1 MGSIRR
7 PFLNPKP
14 LVLAIHMATLSIAAL
29 PVFTH
34 AAPTQVNI
42 PAGNLAQV
50 LNQYALEQGVNIIF
64 DSRLFSAVRSQ
75 GIQGSYET
83 HDGFTELLKNT
94 NYQIKQT
101 SSGYR
106 VEEKSKNNKKEEVVK
121 LTPLQSKANQSGR
134 SGLAS
139 SDSVLP
145 TIKLEADNQDA
156 PLKRVNTVG
165 VLGNKSV
172 IDTPYSITTKTA
184 EEIETRQ
191 TNSLGKIFVGDP
203 SIVTQV
209 NSYSSGW
216 STPVSIRGLDIDV
229 SNGYKVNGY
238 SVSAWGGEFPI
249 EVVESVSALKGL
261 SGFMYG
267 FSAPG
272 GIINYQT
279 KQPTDETLLTTK
291 IGYRSAGILSA
302 QLDAGGRVGE
312 DKQLGYRFNIVKEK
326 GETYNGSDA
335 DNTVTSL
342 ALDYRILPNLLWKG
356 EIIYQD
362 RHLDNEASMFMFNL
376 PDGAQLPK
384 PIDGGD
390 KYIVK
395 GAFYTIH
402 SALAQTGLYW
412 QINDDW
418 KAEVTQAR
426 TRNRN
431 MVNKTFAY
439 ILNEQGDYSIN
450 QYQLG
455 GDVVKD
461 TSQVMV
467 TGQFDTGPIQHEL
480 VFGGSFQKR
489 TERDADSN
497 WEANVGSGNI
507 YQPQTTYYNKPI
519 SFTQTPI
526 GDTYQKEVFASDTIH
541 LSEQW
546 QAIIAGR
553 YINYNNQDNNYQ
565 KEVVTP
571 TYALIYKPMENWS
584 FYASYVE
591 ALEEGQKV
599 PQVDNNG
606 TKYENADDFLNPTI
620 SKQYEVGTKYQQ
632 DRWFASAALYRLEKM
647 ATIDETMNDKLYKTQ
662 NGETVYQGF
671 ELMGGYR
678 FTPDLSVNAG
688 INLNDPSI
696 EKISSSD
703 TTVQKGN
710 RPAGASKIQAVV
722 QTDWNIPYVEGL
734 SVHGDVRHFGDVFHS
749 DENTLKLPDYT
760 LVNIG
765 GGYETRISNKP
776 VTFRADINNLFNKKY
791 WMNSG
796 AGEPITFVLSAKV
809 DW

>member
-1 MGSIRR
+1 MGSFRR

-14 LVLAIHMATLSIAAL
+14 LVLAIHMATFSMAVLPLIA
-29 PVFTH
+29 H

-42 PAGNLAQV
+42 PAGNLAHV
-50 LNQYALEQGVNIIF
+50 LNRYALEQGVNIVF
-64 DSRLFSAVRSQ
+64 DSRLFSGTQSQ
-75 GIQGSYET
+75 GIQGSYDIN
-83 HDGFTELLKNT
+83 DGFAELLKNT

-101 SSGYR
+101 SNGYR
-106 VEEKSKNNKKEEVVK
+106 LEQKSQNTKKEEVVK

-134 SGLAS
+134 SSLGVS
-139 SDSVLP
+139 SGSVLP
-145 TIKLEADNQDA
+145 TITLEADNQNA

-172 IDTPYSITTKTA
+172 IDTPYSITTKTN

-238 SVSAWGGEFPI
+238 SVSAWGGEFPV
-249 EVVESVSALKGL
+249 EVAESVSALKGL

-279 KQPTDETLLTTK
+279 KQPTEETLLNTK

-312 DKQLGYRFNIVKEK
+312 DKQLGYRLNVVKEK

-335 DNTVTSL
+335 DNTVTAL
-342 ALDYRILPNLLWKG
+342 ALDYRILPNLVWKG

-376 PDGAQLPK
+376 PDGVQLPK
-384 PIDGGD
+384 PIDGSD
-390 KYIVK
+390 KHIVK

-455 GDVVKD
+455 GDVIKD

-497 WEANVGSGNI
+497 WEADVGSGNI
-507 YQPQTTYYNKPI
+507 YQPQTTDYNKPI

-526 GDTYQKEVFASDTIH
+526 GDTYQKEIFASDTVH

-553 YINYNNQDNNYQ
+553 YIHYNNQENNYQ

-571 TYALIYKPMENWS
+571 TYALIYKPVENWS
-584 FYASYVE
+584 LYASYVE

-599 PQVDNNG
+599 PAVNNKG
-606 TKYENADDFLNPTI
+606 TEYVNANNYLNPTI

-632 DRWFASAALYRLEKM
+632 ERWFASAALYRLEKM
-647 ATIDETMNDKLYKTQ
+647 TIIDEIIDGALYKTQ

-671 ELMGGYR
+671 ELMGGYKI
-678 FTPDLSVNAG
+678 TPDLTINAG

-696 EKISSSD
+696 EKVSEANIAY
-703 TTVQKGN
+703 KGN
-710 RPAGASKIQAVV
+710 RPSGASKIQAVV
-722 QTDWNIPYVEGL
+722 QADWNIPYLNGL
-734 SVHGDVRHFGDVFHS
+734 SVHGDVRHFGDVYTG
-749 DENTLKLPDYT
+749 DENVLKLPDYT

-765 GGYETRISNKP
+765 GGYQTRISNKP
-776 VTFRADINNLFNKKY
+776 VTFRADINNLLNKKY

>member
-14 LVLAIHMATLSIAAL
+14 LVLAIHMATLSIAVL
-29 PVFTH
+29 PVITH

-50 LNQYALEQGVNIIF
+50 LNQYALEQGVNIVF
-64 DSRLFSAVRSQ
+64 DSRLFSGVRSQ
-75 GIQGSYET
+75 GIKGSYET

-106 VEEKSKNNKKEEVVK
+106 VEEKNKNNKKEEVVK

-145 TIKLEADNQDA
+145 TITLEADNQDA

-184 EEIETRQ
+184 EEIEIRK

-203 SIVTQV
+203 SIVTEV

-216 STPVSIRGLDIDV
+216 STPVSIRGLKLDET
-229 SNGYKVNGY
+229 NGYKVNGY
-238 SVSAWGGEFPI
+238 SVSAWGGEFP
-249 EVVESVSALKGL
+249 VELAQNVMALKGL
-261 SGFMYG
+261 SGLMYG
-267 FSAPG
+267 FATPG

-279 KQPTDETLLTTK
+279 KQPTEENLLSTK

-302 QLDAGGRVGE
+302 SLDAGGRVGE
-312 DKQLGYRFNIVKEK
+312 DKQFGYRFNIVKEK

-335 DNTVTSL
+335 DNLATAV
-342 ALDYRILPNLLWKG
+342 ALDYRILPNLVWKG
-356 EIIYQD
+356 EILYQD
-362 RHLDNEASMFMFNL
+362 RHLDNEASMFSWWGFEGNK
-376 PDGAQLPK
+376 LPK
-384 PIDGGD
+384 PIDGSD
-390 KYIVK
+390 KHIVK

-418 KAEVTQAR
+418 KAEITQAR

-431 MVNKTFAY
+431 FVNKTFAY

-450 QYQLG
+450 MYQLG
-455 GDVVKD
+455 GESVRD
-461 TSQVMV
+461 TSQLMINGLFN
-467 TGQFDTGPIQHEL
+467 TGFIKHDL
-480 VFGGSFQKR
+480 VFGGSFEKK
-489 TERDADSN
+489 EMRDGNYN
-497 WEANVGSGNI
+497 WDANVATGNI
-507 YQPQTTYYNKPI
+507 YQPQTTYYDKPMD
-519 SFTQTPI
+519 FTQTDSGNI
-526 GDTYQKEVFASDTIH
+526 YQKQVFASDT
-541 LSEQW
+541 LSFNDHW

-553 YINYNNQDNNYQ
+553 YINYNNQANTYQ

-571 TYALIYKPMENWS
+571 TYALIYKPIEDWS
-584 FYASYVE
+584 FYASYSE

-599 PQVDNNG
+599 TSGSGQQYANEGQYLD
-606 TKYENADDFLNPTI
+606 PTI
-620 SKQYEVGTKYQQ
+620 SKQYEIGTKYQQ
-632 DRWFASAALYRLEKM
+632 DRWHASAALYRLERM
-647 ATIDETMNDKLYKTQ
+647 ATIDEMINGQLYLTQ

-671 ELMGGYR
+671 ELMGGYKI
-678 FTPDLSVNAG
+678 TPDLTINAG

-696 EKISSSD
+696 EKVSEANIEY
-703 TTVQKGN
+703 KGN
-710 RPAGASKIQAVV
+710 RPSGASKIQAVV
-722 QTDWNIPYVEGL
+722 QADWNIPYIEGL
-734 SVHGDVRHFGDVFHS
+734 SVHGDIRHYGD
-749 DENTLKLPDYT
+749 T
-760 LVNIG
+760 
-765 GGYETRISNKP
+765 
-776 VTFRADINNLFNKKY
+776 
-791 WMNSG
+791 
-796 AGEPITFVLSAKV
+796 
-809 DW
+809 

>member
-29 PVFTH
+29 PVITH

-50 LNQYALEQGVNIIF
+50 LNRYALEQGVNIVF
-64 DSRLFSAVRSQ
+64 DSRLFSGVRSQ

-106 VEEKSKNNKKEEVVK
+106 VEEKNKNNKKEEVVK

-145 TIKLEADNQDA
+145 TITLEADNQDE

-203 SIVTQV
+203 SIVTEV

-216 STPVSIRGLDIDV
+216 STPVSIRGLKLDET
-229 SNGYKVNGY
+229 NGYKVNGY
-238 SVSAWGGEFPI
+238 SVSAWGGEFP
-249 EVVESVSALKGL
+249 VELAQNVMALKGL
-261 SGFMYG
+261 SGLMYG
-267 FSAPG
+267 FATPG

-279 KQPTDETLLTTK
+279 KQPTEENLLSTK

-302 QLDAGGRVGE
+302 SLDAGGRVGE
-312 DKQLGYRFNIVKEK
+312 DKQFGYRFNIVKEK

-335 DNTVTSL
+335 DNLATAL
-342 ALDYRILPNLLWKG
+342 ALDYRILPNLVWKG
-356 EIIYQD
+356 EILYQD
-362 RHLDNEASMFMFNL
+362 RHLDNEASMFSWWGFEGNK
-376 PDGAQLPK
+376 LPK
-384 PIDGGD
+384 PIDGSD
-390 KYIVK
+390 KHIVK

-418 KAEVTQAR
+418 KAEITQAR

-431 MVNKTFAY
+431 FVNKTFAY

-450 QYQLG
+450 MYQLG
-455 GDVVKD
+455 GESVRD
-461 TSQVMV
+461 TSQLMINGLFN
-467 TGQFDTGPIQHEL
+467 TGFIKHDL
-480 VFGGSFQKR
+480 VFGGSFEKK
-489 TERDADSN
+489 EMRDGNYN
-497 WEANVGSGNI
+497 WDANVATGNI
-507 YQPQTTYYNKPI
+507 YQPQTTYYDKPMD
-519 SFTQTPI
+519 FTQTDSGNI
-526 GDTYQKEVFASDTIH
+526 YQKQVFASDT
-541 LSEQW
+541 LSLNDHW

-553 YINYNNQDNNYQ
+553 YINYNNQANTYQ
-565 KEVVTP
+565 K
-571 TYALIYKPMENWS
+571 
-584 FYASYVE
+584 
-591 ALEEGQKV
+591 
-599 PQVDNNG
+599 
-606 TKYENADDFLNPTI
+606 
-620 SKQYEVGTKYQQ
+620 
-632 DRWFASAALYRLEKM
+632 DRWHASSALYRLERM
-647 ATIDETMNDKLYKTQ
+647 ATIDEMINGQLYLTQ

-671 ELMGGYR
+671 ELMGGYKI
-678 FTPDLSVNAG
+678 TPDLTINAG

-696 EKISSSD
+696 EKVSEANIEY
-703 TTVQKGN
+703 KGN
-710 RPAGASKIQAVV
+710 RPSGASKIQAVV
-722 QTDWNIPYVEGL
+722 QADWNIPYIEGL
-734 SVHGDVRHFGDVFHS
+734 SVHGDVRHYGDTWYN
-749 DENTLKLPDYT
+749 DENTIKFDDYT

-765 GGYETRISNKP
+765 SGYQTRISNKP
-776 VTFRADINNLFNKKY
+776 VTFRADINNLLNKKY

>member
-29 PVFTH
+29 PVVTH

-64 DSRLFSAVRSQ
+64 DSRLFSGVRSQ
-75 GIQGSYET
+75 GIQGSYKV
-83 HDGFTELLKNT
+83 DNGFAELLKNT

-203 SIVTQV
+203 SIVTEV

-216 STPVSIRGLDIDV
+216 STPVSIRGLKLDET
-229 SNGYKVNGY
+229 NGYKVNGY
-238 SVSAWGGEFPI
+238 SVSAWGGEFP
-249 EVVESVSALKGL
+249 VELAQNVMALKGL
-261 SGFMYG
+261 SGLMYG
-267 FSAPG
+267 FATPG

-279 KQPTDETLLTTK
+279 KQPTEENLLSTK

-302 QLDAGGRVGE
+302 SLDAGGRVGE
-312 DKQLGYRFNIVKEK
+312 DKQFGYRFNIVKEK

-335 DNTVTSL
+335 DNLATAV
-342 ALDYRILPNLLWKG
+342 ALDYRILPNLVWKG
-356 EIIYQD
+356 EILYQD
-362 RHLDNEASMFMFNL
+362 RHLDNEASMFSWWGFEGNK
-376 PDGAQLPK
+376 LPK
-384 PIDGGD
+384 PIDGSD
-390 KYIVK
+390 KHIVK

-418 KAEVTQAR
+418 KAEITQAR

-431 MVNKTFAY
+431 FVNKTFAY

-450 QYQLG
+450 MYQLG
-455 GDVVKD
+455 GESVRD
-461 TSQVMV
+461 TSQLMINGLFN
-467 TGQFDTGPIQHEL
+467 TGFIKHDL
-480 VFGGSFQKR
+480 VFGGSFEKK
-489 TERDADSN
+489 EMRDGNYN
-497 WEANVGSGNI
+497 WDANVATGNI
-507 YQPQTTYYNKPI
+507 YQPQTTYYDKPMD
-519 SFTQTPI
+519 FTQTDSGNI
-526 GDTYQKEVFASDTIH
+526 YQKQVFASDT
-541 LSEQW
+541 LSLNDHW

-553 YINYNNQDNNYQ
+553 YINYNNQANTYQ

-571 TYALIYKPMENWS
+571 TYALIYKPIEDWS
-584 FYASYVE
+584 FYASYSE

-599 PQVDNNG
+599 TSGSGQQYANEGQYLD
-606 TKYENADDFLNPTI
+606 PTI
-620 SKQYEVGTKYQQ
+620 SKQYEIGTKYQQ
-632 DRWFASAALYRLEKM
+632 DRWHASAALYRLERM
-647 ATIDETMNDKLYKTQ
+647 ATIDEMINGQLYLTQ

-671 ELMGGYR
+671 ELMGGYKI
-678 FTPDLSVNAG
+678 TPDLTINAG

-696 EKISSSD
+696 EKVSEANIEY
-703 TTVQKGN
+703 KGN
-710 RPAGASKIQAVV
+710 RPSGASKIQAVV
-722 QTDWNIPYVEGL
+722 QADWNIPYIEGL
-734 SVHGDVRHFGDVFHS
+734 SVHGDIRHYGDTWYN
-749 DENTLKLPDYT
+749 DENTIKFDDYT

-765 GGYETRISNKP
+765 GGYQTRISNKP
-776 VTFRADINNLFNKKY
+776 VTFRADVNNLLNKKY

>member
-29 PVFTH
+29 PVITH

-50 LNQYALEQGVNIIF
+50 LNRYALEQGVNIVF
-64 DSRLFSAVRSQ
+64 DSRLFSGVRSQ
-75 GIQGSYET
+75 GIKGSYEV
-83 HDGFTELLKNT
+83 DNGFAELLKNT

-106 VEEKSKNNKKEEVVK
+106 VEEKNKNNKKEEVVK

-191 TNSLGKIFVGDP
+191 TNSLGKIFVGEP
-203 SIVTQV
+203 SIVTEV

-216 STPVSIRGLDIDV
+216 STPVSIRGLKLDET
-229 SNGYKVNGY
+229 NGYKVNGY
-238 SVSAWGGEFPI
+238 SVSAWGGEFP
-249 EVVESVSALKGL
+249 VELAQNVMALKGL
-261 SGFMYG
+261 SGLMYG
-267 FSAPG
+267 FATPG

-279 KQPTDETLLTTK
+279 KQPTEENLLSTK

-302 QLDAGGRVGE
+302 SLDAGGRVGE
-312 DKQLGYRFNIVKEK
+312 DKQFGYRFNIVKEK

-335 DNTVTSL
+335 DNLATAL
-342 ALDYRILPNLLWKG
+342 ALDYRILPNLVWKG
-356 EIIYQD
+356 EILYQD
-362 RHLDNEASMFMFNL
+362 RHLDNEASMFSWWGFEGNK
-376 PDGAQLPK
+376 LPK
-384 PIDGGD
+384 PIDGSD
-390 KYIVK
+390 KHIVK

-418 KAEVTQAR
+418 KAEITQAR

-431 MVNKTFAY
+431 FVNKTFAY

-450 QYQLG
+450 MYQLG
-455 GDVVKD
+455 GESVRD
-461 TSQVMV
+461 TSQLMINGLFN
-467 TGQFDTGPIQHEL
+467 TGFIKHDL
-480 VFGGSFQKR
+480 VFGGSFEKK
-489 TERDADSN
+489 EMRDGNYN
-497 WEANVGSGNI
+497 WDANVATGNI
-507 YQPQTTYYNKPI
+507 YQPQTTYYDKPMD
-519 SFTQTPI
+519 FTQTDSGNI
-526 GDTYQKEVFASDTIH
+526 YQKQVFASDT
-541 LSEQW
+541 LSLNDHW

-553 YINYNNQDNNYQ
+553 YINYNNQANTYQ

-571 TYALIYKPMENWS
+571 TYALIYKPIEDWS
-584 FYASYVE
+584 FYASYSE

-599 PQVDNNG
+599 TSGSGQQYANEGQYLD
-606 TKYENADDFLNPTI
+606 PTI

-632 DRWFASAALYRLEKM
+632 DQWHASDM
-647 ATIDETMNDKLYKTQ
+647 C
-662 NGETVYQGF
+662 
-671 ELMGGYR
+671 
-678 FTPDLSVNAG
+678 
-688 INLNDPSI
+688 
-696 EKISSSD
+696 
-703 TTVQKGN
+703 
-710 RPAGASKIQAVV
+710 
-722 QTDWNIPYVEGL
+722 
-734 SVHGDVRHFGDVFHS
+734 
-749 DENTLKLPDYT
+749 
-760 LVNIG
+760 
-765 GGYETRISNKP
+765 
-776 VTFRADINNLFNKKY
+776 
-791 WMNSG
+791 
-796 AGEPITFVLSAKV
+796 
-809 DW
+809 

>member
-29 PVFTH
+29 PVITY

-50 LNQYALEQGVNIIF
+50 LNQYALEQGVNIVF
-64 DSRLFSAVRSQ
+64 DSRLFSGVRSQ
-75 GIQGSYET
+75 GIKGSYEV
-83 HDGFTELLKNT
+83 DNGFAELLKNT

-101 SSGYR
+101 SSGYC
-106 VEEKSKNNKKEEVVK
+106 VEEKNKNNKKEEVVK

-145 TIKLEADNQDA
+145 TITLEADNQDA

-172 IDTPYSITTKTA
+172 INTPYSITTKTA

-203 SIVTQV
+203 SIVTEV

-216 STPVSIRGLDIDV
+216 STPVSIRGLKLDET
-229 SNGYKVNGY
+229 NGYKVNGY
-238 SVSAWGGEFPI
+238 SVSAWGGEFP
-249 EVVESVSALKGL
+249 VELAQNVMALKGL
-261 SGFMYG
+261 SGLMYG
-267 FSAPG
+267 FATPG

-279 KQPTDETLLTTK
+279 KQPTEENLLSTK

-302 QLDAGGRVGE
+302 SLDAGGRVGE
-312 DKQLGYRFNIVKEK
+312 DKQFGYRFNIVKEK

-335 DNTVTSL
+335 DNLATAL
-342 ALDYRILPNLLWKG
+342 ALDYRILPNLVWKG
-356 EIIYQD
+356 EILYQD
-362 RHLDNEASMFMFNL
+362 RHLDNEASMFSWWGFEGNK
-376 PDGAQLPK
+376 LPK
-384 PIDGGD
+384 PIDGSD
-390 KYIVK
+390 KHIVK

-418 KAEVTQAR
+418 KAEITQAR

-431 MVNKTFAY
+431 FVNKTFAY

-450 QYQLG
+450 MYQLG
-455 GDVVKD
+455 GESVRD
-461 TSQVMV
+461 TSQLMISGLFS
-467 TGQFDTGPIQHEL
+467 TGFIKHDL
-480 VFGGSFQKR
+480 VFGGSFEKK
-489 TERDADSN
+489 EMRDGNYN
-497 WEANVGSGNI
+497 WDANVATGNI
-507 YQPQTTYYNKPI
+507 YQPQTTYYDKPMD
-519 SFTQTPI
+519 FTQTDSGNI
-526 GDTYQKEVFASDTIH
+526 YQKQVFASDT
-541 LSEQW
+541 LSLNDHW

-553 YINYNNQDNNYQ
+553 YINYNNQANTYQ

-571 TYALIYKPMENWS
+571 TYALIYKPIEDWS
-584 FYASYVE
+584 FYASYSE

-599 PQVDNNG
+599 TSGSGQQYANEGQYLD
-606 TKYENADDFLNPTI
+606 PTI

-647 ATIDETMNDKLYKTQ
+647 EPIDETMNDKLYKTQ

-678 FTPDLSVNAG
+678 FTPDLSVNVG

-696 EKISSSD
+696 EKISSSN

-722 QTDWNIPYVEGL
+722 QADWNIPYIEGL
-734 SVHGDVRHFGDVFHS
+734 SVHGDIRHYGDTWYN
-749 DENTLKLPDYT
+749 DENTIKFDDYT

-765 GGYETRISNKP
+765 GGYQTRISNKP
-776 VTFRADINNLFNKKY
+776 VTFRADVNNLLNKKY

>member
-29 PVFTH
+29 PVVTH

-50 LNQYALEQGVNIIF
+50 LNRYALEQGVNIVF
-64 DSRLFSAVRSQ
+64 DSRLFSGVRSQ
-75 GIQGSYET
+75 GIKGSYET

-121 LTPLQSKANQSGR
+121 LTPLQSKANQNGR

-203 SIVTQV
+203 SIVTEV

-216 STPVSIRGLDIDV
+216 STPVSIRGLKLDET
-229 SNGYKVNGY
+229 NGYKVNGY
-238 SVSAWGGEFPI
+238 SVSAWGGEFP
-249 EVVESVSALKGL
+249 VELAQNVMALKGL
-261 SGFMYG
+261 SGLMYG
-267 FSAPG
+267 FATPG

-279 KQPTDETLLTTK
+279 KQPTEENLLSTK

-302 QLDAGGRVGE
+302 SLDAGGRVGE

-335 DNTVTSL
+335 DNLATAL
-342 ALDYRILPNLLWKG
+342 ALDYRILPNLVWKG
-356 EIIYQD
+356 EILYQD
-362 RHLDNEASMFMFNL
+362 RHLDNEASMFSWWGFEGNK
-376 PDGAQLPK
+376 LPK
-384 PIDGGD
+384 PIDGND
-390 KYIVK
+390 KHIVK

-418 KAEVTQAR
+418 KAEITQAR

-431 MVNKTFAY
+431 FVNKTFAY

-450 QYQLG
+450 MYQLG
-455 GDVVKD
+455 GESVRD
-461 TSQVMV
+461 TSQLMISGLFN
-467 TGQFDTGPIQHEL
+467 TGFIKHDL
-480 VFGGSFQKR
+480 VFGGSFEKK
-489 TERDADSN
+489 EMRDGNYN
-497 WEANVGSGNI
+497 WDANVATGNI
-507 YQPQTTYYNKPI
+507 YQPQTTYYDKPMD
-519 SFTQTPI
+519 FTQTDSGNI
-526 GDTYQKEVFASDTIH
+526 YQKQVFASDT
-541 LSEQW
+541 LSLNDHW

-553 YINYNNQDNNYQ
+553 YINYNNQANTYQ

-571 TYALIYKPMENWS
+571 TYALIYKPIEDWS
-584 FYASYVE
+584 FYASYSE

-599 PQVDNNG
+599 TSGSGQQYANEGQYLD
-606 TKYENADDFLNPTI
+606 PTI
-620 SKQYEVGTKYQQ
+620 SKQYEIGTKYQQ
-632 DRWFASAALYRLEKM
+632 DRWHASAALYRLERM
-647 ATIDETMNDKLYKTQ
+647 ATIDEMINGQLYLTQ

-671 ELMGGYR
+671 ELMGGYKI
-678 FTPDLSVNAG
+678 TPDLTINAG

-696 EKISSSD
+696 EKVSEANIEY
-703 TTVQKGN
+703 KGN
-710 RPAGASKIQAVV
+710 RPSGASKIQAVV
-722 QTDWNIPYVEGL
+722 QADWE
-734 SVHGDVRHFGDVFHS
+734 
-749 DENTLKLPDYT
+749 YT
-760 LVNIG
+760 L
-765 GGYETRISNKP
+765 YRRFKCTWRYTS
-776 VTFRADINNLFNKKY
+776 L
-791 WMNSG
+791 W
-796 AGEPITFVLSAKV
+796 
-809 DW
+809 